1 VWNTVKTEIPAVDL
15 RDYTLSIAGVAGQIV
30 NAIIIFVSP
39 YLQRPEHA
47 GLGGKI
53 GYICRQRG
61 GTSQS
66 PRFTDAIHSSQS
78 SDGSF
83 SIVSFVFVFFLVPEL
98 KGRPLPEIDWLFN
111 HHVPIRAMKGYE
123 VPNGTESQGGL
134 SDDNWKE
141 DK

>member
-1 VWNTVKTEIPAVDL
+1 MWNTVKTEIPAVDL

-47 GLGGKI
+47 ALGGKI
-53 GYICRQRG
+53 GYICKQRG
-61 GTSQS
+61 RPT
-66 PRFTDAIHSSQS
+66 RFPLRTDAMASRLL
-78 SDGSF
+78 DGSF

-111 HHVPIRAMKGYE
+111 HHVPVRAMKGYE
-123 VPNGTESQGGL
+123 VPTGTESQGGL
-134 SDDNWKE
+134 SDDNWIE

>member
-1 VWNTVKTEIPAVDL
+1 MWNTVKTEIPAVDL

-61 GTSQS
+61 GSGQS
-66 PRFTDAIHSSQS
+66 PPLTDAICSSQS